1 MAREVGVAALCET
14 LNSLADRLA
23 RALATRGD
31 DRQQIA
37 QLPLLLTIDGTEPGF
52 DLRQGVV
59 PDVLPGMA
67 MLDQP
72 LAGVGPDN

>member
-1 MAREVGVAALCET
+1 MNG
-14 LNSLADRLA
+14 LADGLA

-37 QLPLLLTIDGTEPGF
+37 QLPLFLTIDGTEPRIN
-52 DLRQGVV
+52 LRQGVV

-67 MLDQP
+67 MRDQA
-72 LAGVGPDN
+72 LAGVGPAS

>member
-1 MAREVGVAALCET
+1 MNGLADGLAR
-14 LNSLADRLA
+14 SLAA
-23 RALATRGD
+23 SGD
-31 DRQQIA
+31 DRQQIG
-37 QLPLLLTIDGTEPGF
+37 QLPLLLTIDGVKPRI

-67 MLDQP
+67 MGDQA

>member
-1 MAREVGVAALCET
+1 
-14 LNSLADRLA
+14 
-23 RALATRGD
+23 
-31 DRQQIA
+31 
-37 QLPLLLTIDGTEPGF
+37 LPLFLPMDGVEPGV

-67 MLDQP
+67 MGDQA

>member
-1 MAREVGVAALCET
+1 MNG
-14 LNSLADRLA
+14 LADGLA

-31 DRQQIA
+31 DRQQIG
-37 QLPLLLTIDGTEPGF
+37 QLPLLLTIDGTEPGI

-67 MLDQP
+67 MSNQA
-72 LAGVGPDN
+72 LAGVGPAN

>member
-1 MAREVGVAALCET
+1 MNG
-14 LNSLADRLA
+14 LADGLA
-23 RALATRGD
+23 RALATGGN

-37 QLPLLLTIDGTEPGF
+37 QLPLFLTIDGTEPRIN
-52 DLRQGVV
+52 LRQGVV

-67 MLDQP
+67 MRDQA